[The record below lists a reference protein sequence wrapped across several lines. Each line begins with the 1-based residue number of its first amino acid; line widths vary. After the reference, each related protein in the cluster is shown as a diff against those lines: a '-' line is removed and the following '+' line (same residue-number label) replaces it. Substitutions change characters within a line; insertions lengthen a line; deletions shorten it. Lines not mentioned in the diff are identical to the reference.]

1 MATEIKFY
9 NLGLKK
15 NLQPVRIDDNRFEKI
30 YPVIERAILDQG
42 YMAKNLSFRWN
53 AEGDKHYAYSTT
65 PAQKSVVAI
74 FTTKTVD

>member
-15 NLQPVRIDDNRFEKI
+15 NLVPVRITEDRVDKI
-30 YPVIERAILDQG
+30 FPIIERAILDQG

-53 AEGDKHYAYSTT
+53 ADGDKHHAFSTVG
-65 PAQKSVVAI
+65 PNKSLVAV
-74 FTTKTVD
+74 FATKTVP